1 MALGDKKEKSVC
13 LAKPLSGDLDNR
25 TSAIDPAL
33 RSSSSQVRDIP
44 DFTSPQEGDGSSSM
58 KFEPAEPSQAYH
70 TTNTTASP
78 SNSFPPNTEYPET
91 STAEYAPSATGL
103 SALASAASDQTSY
116 LRAYDNADNSSNNH
130 NASQSVNYATS
141 AATATNGGQGSTT
154 RPYIQFIMA
163 TALADQ
169 SHIQLQSVCQN
180 CGTSKTPLW
189 RRDEMGSVLCNA
201 CGLFLKLHGRPRPM
215 NLKTDVIKSRNRV
228 KTSGQGPKRKANTD
242 ANNHS
247 APRSDGT
254 TPYGYARASRKL
266 SPGRSDGSNSP
277 VSRTDTPNYHSSSSI
292 PPHNMFDNVG
302 LSDPNFNPSAN
313 FASLQLQ
320 HPSPGSTSSNER
332 HLDAP
337 PTYESLAAAN
347 TSLKTRVN
355 ELELIND
362 LFQDSESRLRQ
373 SLKEAQKR
381 EEDLKRRISE
391 LQGRLSEQEQGQS
404 KDEPAEPHA
413 KRCRLS
419 DSSEKVDLDSKPSAD
434 V

>member
-1 MALGDKKEKSVC
+1 MSLG
-13 LAKPLSGDLDNR
+13 

-33 RSSSSQVRDIP
+33 RSSSSQVRDVP

-58 KFEPAEPSQAYH
+58 KFEGAESAQAYH
-70 TTNTTASP
+70 SSNSTT
-78 SNSFPPNTEYPET
+78 SFPPTTEYPET
-91 STAEYAPSATGL
+91 SAAEYVPSAAGL

-116 LRAYDNADNSSNNH
+116 IRAYDNADNSNNNH

-141 AATATNGGQGSTT
+141 AATATNGGHGSTT
-154 RPYIQFIMA
+154 A
-163 TALADQ
+163 
-169 SHIQLQSVCQN
+169 
-180 CGTSKTPLW
+180 
-189 RRDEMGSVLCNA
+189 NA
-201 CGLFLKLHGRPRPM
+201 
-215 NLKTDVIKSRNRV
+215 
-228 KTSGQGPKRKANTD
+228 D
-242 ANNHS
+242 ANNQTT
-247 APRSDGT
+247 PRSDAT

-277 VSRTDTPNYHSSSSI
+277 VSRTDTPNFHGSTSI

-302 LSDPNFNPSAN
+302 LADPNFTPSGN

-332 HLDAP
+332 HLDGP
-337 PTYESLAAAN
+337 QTYENLVAAN

-381 EEDLKRRISE
+381 EEELKRRISE
-391 LQGRLSEQEQGQS
+391 LEGRLSEQELGQS

-419 DSSEKVDLDSKPSAD
+419 DSSEKAGVDSKSSAD

>member
-1 MALGDKKEKSVC
+1 MSLG
-13 LAKPLSGDLDNR
+13 

-33 RSSSSQVRDIP
+33 RSSSSQVRDVP

-58 KFEPAEPSQAYH
+58 KFEGAESAQAYH
-70 TTNTTASP
+70 SSNSTT
-78 SNSFPPNTEYPET
+78 SFPPTTEYPE
-91 STAEYAPSATGL
+91 SSAAEYAPSAAGL

-116 LRAYDNADNSSNNH
+116 IRYVDDRNPRSEPAHGSTGRQAYDNADNSNNNH

-141 AATATNGGQGSTT
+141 AATATNGGHGSTT
-154 RPYIQFIMA
+154 A
-163 TALADQ
+163 
-169 SHIQLQSVCQN
+169 
-180 CGTSKTPLW
+180 
-189 RRDEMGSVLCNA
+189 NA
-201 CGLFLKLHGRPRPM
+201 
-215 NLKTDVIKSRNRV
+215 
-228 KTSGQGPKRKANTD
+228 D
-242 ANNHS
+242 ANNQTT
-247 APRSDGT
+247 PRSDAT

-277 VSRTDTPNYHSSSSI
+277 VSRTDTPNFHGSTSI

-302 LSDPNFNPSAN
+302 LADPNFTPSGN

-332 HLDAP
+332 HLDGP
-337 PTYESLAAAN
+337 QTYENLVAAN

-381 EEDLKRRISE
+381 EEELKRRISE
-391 LQGRLSEQEQGQS
+391 LEGRLSEQELGQS

-419 DSSEKVDLDSKPSAD
+419 DSSEKAGVDSKSSAD

>member
-1 MALGDKKEKSVC
+1 MSLG
-13 LAKPLSGDLDNR
+13 

-33 RSSSSQVRDIP
+33 RSSSSQVRDVP

-58 KFEPAEPSQAYH
+58 KFEGAESAQAYH
-70 TTNTTASP
+70 SSNSTT
-78 SNSFPPNTEYPET
+78 SFPPTTEYPE
-91 STAEYAPSATGL
+91 SSAAEYAPSAAGL

-116 LRAYDNADNSSNNH
+116 IRAYDNADNSNNNH

-141 AATATNGGQGSTT
+141 AATATNGGHGSTT
-154 RPYIQFIMA
+154 A
-163 TALADQ
+163 
-169 SHIQLQSVCQN
+169 
-180 CGTSKTPLW
+180 
-189 RRDEMGSVLCNA
+189 NA
-201 CGLFLKLHGRPRPM
+201 
-215 NLKTDVIKSRNRV
+215 
-228 KTSGQGPKRKANTD
+228 D
-242 ANNHS
+242 ANNQTT
-247 APRSDGT
+247 PRSDAT

-277 VSRTDTPNYHSSSSI
+277 VSRTDTPNFHGSTSI

-302 LSDPNFNPSAN
+302 LADPNFTPSGN

-332 HLDAP
+332 HLDGP
-337 PTYESLAAAN
+337 QTYENLVAAN

-381 EEDLKRRISE
+381 EEELKRRISE
-391 LQGRLSEQEQGQS
+391 LEGRLSEQELGQS

-419 DSSEKVDLDSKPSAD
+419 DSSEKAGVDSKSSAD

>member
-1 MALGDKKEKSVC
+1 
-13 LAKPLSGDLDNR
+13 
-25 TSAIDPAL
+25 
-33 RSSSSQVRDIP
+33 
-44 DFTSPQEGDGSSSM
+44 M
-58 KFEPAEPSQAYH
+58 KFEAAESSTAYH
-70 TTNTTASP
+70 NSSSTAP
-78 SNSFPPNTEYPET
+78 PPNSFPATTTAPAEYPET

-116 LRAYDNADNSSNNH
+116 IRRAYDNAETSNGNH

-141 AATATNGGQGSTT
+141 APTATNGGQGSTT
-154 RPYIQFIMA
+154 
-163 TALADQ
+163 
-169 SHIQLQSVCQN
+169 SVCQN

-228 KTSGQGPKRKANTD
+228 KTSGQGPKRKANSDT
-242 ANNHS
+242 NNQLT
-247 APRSDGT
+247 PRSDGT

-277 VSRTDTPNYHSSSSI
+277 VSRTDTPNFHGSTSI

-302 LSDPNFNPSAN
+302 LSDPNFNPSGN

-332 HLDAP
+332 HLEGP
-337 PTYESLAAAN
+337 QTYENLVAAN

-381 EEDLKRRISE
+381 EEELKRRISE
-391 LQGRLSEQEQGQS
+391 LEGRLSGQEQAQS
-404 KDEPAEPHA
+404 KDEPAEPQT

-419 DSSEKVDLDSKPSAD
+419 DSPEKVEVDNKSSAD

>member
-1 MALGDKKEKSVC
+1 MSLG
-13 LAKPLSGDLDNR
+13 

-33 RSSSSQVRDIP
+33 RSSSSQVRDVP

-58 KFEPAEPSQAYH
+58 KFEAAETSQACH

-78 SNSFPPNTEYPET
+78 SNSFPPNAEYPET

-116 LRAYDNADNSSNNH
+116 LRAYDNADISSNNH

-154 RPYIQFIMA
+154 
-163 TALADQ
+163 
-169 SHIQLQSVCQN
+169 SVCQN

-242 ANNHS
+242 ANHHS
-247 APRSDGT
+247 APRSDAT

-277 VSRTDTPNYHSSSSI
+277 VSRTDTPNFHGSSSI

-337 PTYESLAAAN
+337 QTYESLSAAN

-381 EEDLKRRISE
+381 EEELKRRISE
-391 LQGRLSEQEQGQS
+391 LEGRLSGQEQGQS
-404 KDEPAEPHA
+404 KDEPAEPQA

-419 DSSEKVDLDSKPSAD
+419 DSSEKVEIDSKPPAD

>member
-1 MALGDKKEKSVC
+1 MSLG
-13 LAKPLSGDLDNR
+13 

-33 RSSSSQVRDIP
+33 RSSSSQVRDVP

-58 KFEPAEPSQAYH
+58 KFEGAESAQAYH
-70 TTNTTASP
+70 SSNSTT
-78 SNSFPPNTEYPET
+78 SFPPTTEYPE
-91 STAEYAPSATGL
+91 SSAAEYAPSAAGL

-116 LRAYDNADNSSNNH
+116 IRAYDNADNSNNNH

-141 AATATNGGQGSTT
+141 AATATNGGHGSTT
-154 RPYIQFIMA
+154 
-163 TALADQ
+163 
-169 SHIQLQSVCQN
+169 SVCQN

-228 KTSGQGPKRKANTD
+228 KTSGQGPKRKANAD
-242 ANNHS
+242 ANNQTT
-247 APRSDGT
+247 PRSDAT

-277 VSRTDTPNYHSSSSI
+277 VSRTDTPNFHGSTSI

-302 LSDPNFNPSAN
+302 LADPNFTPSGN

-332 HLDAP
+332 HLDGP
-337 PTYESLAAAN
+337 QTYENLVAAN

-381 EEDLKRRISE
+381 EEELKRRISE
-391 LQGRLSEQEQGQS
+391 LEGRLSEQELGQS

-419 DSSEKVDLDSKPSAD
+419 DSSEKAGVDSKSSAD

>member
-1 MALGDKKEKSVC
+1 M
-13 LAKPLSGDLDNR
+13 PLPSTQR

-33 RSSSSQVRDIP
+33 RSSSSQVRDVP
-44 DFTSPQEGDGSSSM
+44 AFTSPQEGDGSSSL
-58 KFEPAEPSQAYH
+58 KFEAGESSTAYH
-70 TTNTTASP
+70 NSSSTAP
-78 SNSFPPNTEYPET
+78 PPNSFPATTTATTDYPET

-116 LRAYDNADNSSNNH
+116 IRAYDNAETSNSNH

-141 AATATNGGQGSTT
+141 APTATNGGQGSTT
-154 RPYIQFIMA
+154 
-163 TALADQ
+163 
-169 SHIQLQSVCQN
+169 SVCQN

-242 ANNHS
+242 ANNQ
-247 APRSDGT
+247 ATPRSDGT

-277 VSRTDTPNYHSSSSI
+277 VSRTDTPNFHGSTSI

-302 LSDPNFNPSAN
+302 LSDPNFNPSGN

-332 HLDAP
+332 HLEGP
-337 PTYESLAAAN
+337 QTYENLLAAN

-381 EEDLKRRISE
+381 EEELKRRISE
-391 LQGRLSEQEQGQS
+391 LEGRLSAQEQAQS
-404 KDEPAEPHA
+404 KDEPTEPQT
-413 KRCRLS
+413 KRCRFS
-419 DSSEKVDLDSKPSAD
+419 DSPEKVEVDNKSSAD